1 MRYWSV
7 VLLLLVLAFF
17 PVRAIAEKD
26 SSQTSRLSSV
36 VYPVP
41 LSPFG
46 GNSGSLSLKVQS
58 YECKYCRRQ
67 CVEDFKIECYES
79 ERWCRRQFV
88 RCMREC
94 WEQICR

>member
-1 MRYWSV
+1 MRRWSA
-7 VLLLLVLAFF
+7 LLLLMLVTFIPVQAFADKA
-17 PVRAIAEKD
+17 PSLT
-26 SSQTSRLSSV
+26 SSLSSV
-36 VYPVP
+36 AYPGPP
-41 LSPFG
+41 LS
-46 GNSGSLSLKVQS
+46 SGSTSASLLLKIQG